1 MLRKHVISKP
11 CRRAK
16 QTCCVSSRQFSQGS
30 SHASYL
36 DVGLRDFVTHPFR
49 PSTHPFMHPLCM
61 PIIVE
66 VASLTL
72 SASCIWSLQS
82 QRFRNRLKLQSQRF
96 RSQKEVCRRIP
107 VLSEIGIV
115 RDFTGACNLLRP
127 HYLLWCGPCDMR
139 PLSASTFIG
148 LLHARRCQFTRGWSV
163 CRGSSQHDEHFRNI
177 CILTQTT

>member
-1 MLRKHVISKP
+1 MLRKHVISTP

-96 RSQKEVCRRIP
+96 RSQKEVCGRIP
-107 VLSEIGIV
+107 VLRLESFVILPAPVIFYAPIIYSGVV
-115 RDFTGACNLLRP
+115 RVICALCLRVLL
-127 HYLLWCGPCDMR
+127 
-139 PLSASTFIG
+139 
-148 LLHARRCQFTRGWSV
+148 
-163 CRGSSQHDEHFRNI
+163 
-177 CILTQTT
+177 